1 MDRAHL
7 TGCLLS
13 GAIVA
18 APFLAL
24 LYDAAAGLAVMTV
37 ALGATAYLAGD
48 AARGV
53 IEPTRRRLLTA
64 ATVNALLAAACVA
77 ALIARLA

>member
-1 MDRAHL
+1 MARSS
-7 TGCLLS
+7 GCLLS

-24 LYDAAAGLAVMTV
+24 LYDVAAGLAAMTI
-37 ALGATAYLAGD
+37 ALGATAYLARD
-48 AARGV
+48 AARGTTA
-53 IEPTRRRLLTA
+53 PARRRLLTA
-64 ATVNALLAAACVA
+64 AAVNALLAAACVV

>member
-1 MDRAHL
+1 MDRARW

-24 LYDAAAGLAVMTV
+24 LYDVAAGLAVMTG
-37 ALGATAYLAGD
+37 ALGTTAYLAGD
-48 AARGV
+48 AARGTA
-53 IEPTRRRLLTA
+53 EPARRRLLTA
-64 ATVNALLAAACVA
+64 AAVNALLAAACVV